1 MLPADP
7 VVLVIGATGYVGLE
21 TVRAAAE
28 TDHVQRV
35 FAHVRPG
42 SKGRQRLVDGL
53 DLTNDRIR
61 LEECPLEEE
70 ALDDLLQR
78 IGPTHIFL
86 CHGTTAKR
94 ARGEGLEGDPYEAID
109 VGITRLL
116 TVAAARVEG
125 DPGLGPRMV
134 YLSSMGASAK
144 AKSPYLAARGRS
156 EDLLRQ
162 SGLPFTLCRAPLIT
176 GPDRPERRPGEI
188 WARRLLDPTLRVLG
202 FLGMRR
208 LRGRYTSMDAHETAE
223 GLVRSGFHYMTIN
236 RAVLGDELRR
246 VGVYEKESWV
256 PASRRDEPRF

>member
-21 TVRAAAE
+21 TVRAAAATE
-28 TDHVQRV
+28 HVQRV
-35 FAHVRPG
+35 FAHVRP
-42 SKGRQRLVDGL
+42 SSQGRQRLEAGL
-53 DLTNDRIR
+53 DLGTGRIQ
-61 LEECPLEEE
+61 LEECPLEEK
-70 ALDDLLQR
+70 ALDDLLRR

-94 ARGEGLEGDPYEAID
+94 ARREGVAGDPYEAVD
-109 VGITRLL
+109 VEITRRVV
-116 TVAAARVEG
+116 TAAARVEG
-125 DPGLGPRMV
+125 DPGLGPRIV
-134 YLSSMGASAK
+134 YLSSMGASAT
-144 AKSPYLAARGRS
+144 ARSPYLAARGRS
-156 EDLLRQ
+156 EDLLRA

-188 WARRLLDPTLRVLG
+188 WARRLLDPMLRVLG
-202 FLGMRR
+202 FFGMRR
-208 LRGRYTSMDAHETAE
+208 LNGRYASMDAEEVAE
-223 GLVRSGFHYMTIN
+223 GLLRSGFHYMTIN

>member
-21 TVRAAAE
+21 TVRAAAGTE
-28 TDHVQRV
+28 HVQRV

-42 SKGRQRLVDGL
+42 SAGRQRLDEKL
-53 DLTNDRIR
+53 DLGDDRIR
-61 LEECPLEEE
+61 IEECPLEES

-78 IGPTHIFL
+78 IGPTHVFL

-94 ARGEGLEGDPYEAID
+94 ARREGVDGDPYAQVDLE
-109 VGITRLL
+109 ITRRLV
-116 TVAAARVEG
+116 VAATRVEG
-125 DPGLGPRMV
+125 DPGLGPRIV
-134 YLSSMGASAK
+134 YLSSMGANAG
-144 AKSPYLAARGRS
+144 ARSPYLAARGRS
-156 EDLLRQ
+156 EAVIRE

-176 GPDRPERRPGEI
+176 GPDRPERRAGEI
-188 WARRLLDPTLRVLG
+188 WAKRLLDPTLKVLG
-202 FLGMRR
+202 LLGMRR
-208 LRGRYTSMDAHETAE
+208 LRGRYTSMDARETAE

-246 VGVYEKESWV
+246 VGVYENESWV

>member
-21 TVRAAAE
+21 TVRAAAGTE
-28 TDHVQRV
+28 HVQRV
-35 FAHVRPG
+35 FAHVRPDSG
-42 SKGRQRLVDGL
+42 GRQRLMDGL
-53 DLTNDRIR
+53 DLGDDRIR
-61 LEECPLEEE
+61 IEECPLEEA

-94 ARGEGLEGDPYEAID
+94 AQREGVTGDPYEAVD
-109 VGITRLL
+109 VEITRRLV
-116 TVAAARVEG
+116 VAASRVEG

-134 YLSSMGASAK
+134 YLSSMGANPSAN
-144 AKSPYLAARGRS
+144 SPYLAARGRS
-156 EDLLRQ
+156 EDLIRE
-162 SGLPFTLCRAPLIT
+162 SGLPFTHCRAPLIT
-176 GPDRPERRPGEI
+176 GPDRPESRPKET
-188 WARRLLDPTLRVLG
+188 WAQRLMDPVLWALG

-208 LRGRYTSMDAHETAE
+208 LRGRYTSMDARETAE

>member
-42 SKGRQRLVDGL
+42 SQSRQRLLDGL
-53 DLTNDRIR
+53 DLASDRIR
-61 LEECPLEEE
+61 IEECPLEEA

-94 ARGEGLEGDPYEAID
+94 ADREGVDGNPYEKVDLA
-109 VGITRLL
+109 ITRQL
-116 TVAAARVEG
+116 VIAAARVEG

-134 YLSSMGASAK
+134 YLSSMGANPA
-144 AKSPYLAARGRS
+144 ARSPYLAARGQS
-156 EDLLRQ
+156 EDVIRE

-176 GPDRPERRPGEI
+176 GPDRPERRPGEV
-188 WARRLLDPTLRVLG
+188 WGRRLLDPVLSVLG

-208 LRGRYTSMDAHETAE
+208 LRGRYTSMDARETAE